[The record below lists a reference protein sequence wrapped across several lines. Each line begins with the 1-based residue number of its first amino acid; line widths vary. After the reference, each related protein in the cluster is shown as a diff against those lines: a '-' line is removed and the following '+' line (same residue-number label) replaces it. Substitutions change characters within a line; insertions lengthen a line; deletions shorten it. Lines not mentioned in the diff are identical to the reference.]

1 MGTSDLTAADTALGA
16 AGAGTDSVHAV
27 PELEVGQ
34 LRSHQG
40 DVSLD
45 G

>member
-27 PELEVGQ
+27 PEVGQ